1 MKRIFKYA
9 LCTLLLGSLFAGC
22 EKETTPERV
31 NVQHPEEQ
39 EQIHRDNAYYQ
50 RLREYKKSKHKLA
63 FGWYGTWTAMGPSY
77 QTRISNCPDSMDIIS
92 IWSQWHTLTPAQ
104 VADKEFVQK
113 VKGTKVT
120 YTIFSDKM
128 PEPFAS
134 MFDDPYSDEAIEAY
148 AKAYCK
154 DSMDKYNYDGID
166 IDYEPGYG
174 ASGPFVGNPAPELF
188 NKLIEAMGK
197 YVGPKSGTGRL
208 FMIDGVPYAVRG
220 EYVEYFDY
228 GIVQAYASSGYTD
241 LQNRFN
247 NAYNAGW
254 KPEQYI
260 FAENFESYW
269 KNGGVDHRTRDG
281 QTVNSLLGMA
291 LFNPTQGEGGG
302 FGAYHMEY
310 EYAHNDMPY
319 KYMRRAIQAVNPAPI
334 GDYSKTLVAINE
346 AGTES
351 FEVSVTPSGVV
362 YGDVTT
368 TLSARLSQVVEAD
381 TDITLAVDNTLVE
394 SFNKDNGTEYQTL
407 DAALVTFSGPLH
419 FAAGAE
425 KSESDVTV
433 TVDVAGLADG
443 EYLVPVLPALPN
455 GFGYDETGYVKYLII
470 TKGTTTI
477 KVSTVGD
484 VVENISVLSLLDGG
498 YSAEVE
504 TTLSAQLSLGA
515 VTDIQFGY
523 VVDNSLVEAYNEANG
538 TEYMM
543 IEESDVTV
551 SGKLSVA
558 AEATTSTGELTVSVA
573 DLSVF
578 EAGHTMIALRPDLE
592 SLNDY
597 EADAERGVKYL
608 LVYLGE
614 ENLAAEQNL
623 EPFEGNCTMIDN
635 ANNKLGW
642 TVDIVNL
649 NTSIGGTGV
658 WDFDGA
664 DAVTKLFNGRNA
676 KNDNGFYAI
685 FNNYYSWRV
694 GVGGR
699 MTIDMKK
706 SYSVSTVAWGVCYTN
721 MTYSVKTI
729 RNVEISAD
737 GKTWIRQDAD
747 GVTIAKATGDN
758 GIMQW
763 FTFAKPVEA
772 RYIRFDITDRYD
784 TSGNFCGMRELE
796 IWSPKN

>member
-1 MKRIFKYA
+1 MKNIFKYA

-31 NVQHPEEQ
+31 NVQNPSEQ

-50 RLREYKKSKHKLA
+50 RLREYKKTDHKVA
-63 FGWYGTWTAMGPSY
+63 FGWYGSWTAMGPSF
-77 QTRISNCPDSMDIIS
+77 QSRISNCPDSMDIIS

-120 YTIFSDKM
+120 YTIFSNVM

-134 MFDDPYSDEAIEAY
+134 MYDDPYCDEAIEAY

-154 DSMDKYNYDGID
+154 DSMDKWNYDGID
-166 IDYEPGYG
+166 IDYEPGFG
-174 ASGPFVGNPAPELF
+174 AVGPFVGNPAPDLF
-188 NKLIEAMGK
+188 NKLIVAMGK

-208 FMIDGVPYAVRG
+208 FIIDGVPFAVRD

-228 GIVQAYASSGYTD
+228 GIVQAYSSYGYTD

-254 KPEQYI
+254 SPEKYI
-260 FAENFESYW
+260 FAENFEAYW
-269 KNGGVDHRTRDG
+269 KTGGVSHTTRDG

-291 LFNPTQGEGGG
+291 LFNPTQGVGGG

-346 AGTES
+346 AGNES

-381 TDITLAVDNTLVE
+381 TDITLAVDNALVE

-477 KVSTVGD
+477 KVSTMGD

-515 VTDIQFGY
+515 VTDI
-523 VVDNSLVEAYNEANG
+523 
-538 TEYMM
+538 
-543 IEESDVTV
+543 
-551 SGKLSVA
+551 
-558 AEATTSTGELTVSVA
+558 
-573 DLSVF
+573 
-578 EAGHTMIALRPDLE
+578 
-592 SLNDY
+592 
-597 EADAERGVKYL
+597 
-608 LVYLGE
+608 
-614 ENLAAEQNL
+614 
-623 EPFEGNCTMIDN
+623 
-635 ANNKLGW
+635 
-642 TVDIVNL
+642 
-649 NTSIGGTGV
+649 
-658 WDFDGA
+658 
-664 DAVTKLFNGRNA
+664 
-676 KNDNGFYAI
+676 
-685 FNNYYSWRV
+685 
-694 GVGGR
+694 
-699 MTIDMKK
+699 
-706 SYSVSTVAWGVCYTN
+706 
-721 MTYSVKTI
+721 
-729 RNVEISAD
+729 
-737 GKTWIRQDAD
+737 
-747 GVTIAKATGDN
+747 
-758 GIMQW
+758 
-763 FTFAKPVEA
+763 
-772 RYIRFDITDRYD
+772 
-784 TSGNFCGMRELE
+784 
-796 IWSPKN
+796 